1 MVLDKPKILK
11 DSSLMMLVELRSSI
25 FLILDEMNSPVASSV
40 RIRRRV
46 HTGIYVAS
54 EPKSMNF
61 DFTYITWYSYVL
73 IIDMQVKQ
81 SWRKRSSLI
90 DMLLSKDRVNNSIN
104 FVLLLIDLI
113 IDYYDSS

>member
-1 MVLDKPKILK
+1 
-11 DSSLMMLVELRSSI
+11 
-25 FLILDEMNSPVASSV
+25 
-40 RIRRRV
+40 
-46 HTGIYVAS
+46 
-54 EPKSMNF
+54 
-61 DFTYITWYSYVL
+61 
-73 IIDMQVKQ
+73 MQVKQ